1 MYKKYRLGKTR
12 AIYVP
17 EIIADDVIKLTRYL
31 DKYSTEEKAKEV
43 LDLLL
48 TMLNTLGPVK

>member
-1 MYKKYRLGKTR
+1 MYKMYKLGKTR

-17 EIIADDVIKLTRYL
+17 EVIADDVIKLVRYV

>member
-48 TMLNTLGPVK
+48 TMLNTLGSVK

>member
-17 EIIADDVIKLTRYL
+17 KVIAEDVTKLIRCL
-31 DKYSTEEKAKEV
+31 DKYSTEEKTKEV

-48 TMLNTLGPVK
+48 TMLNLLGPVK